1 MQYAILRLSK
11 KENHLETFD
20 LKFKLKNNSFVC
32 KWIDCVLEAQQNNY
46 PISEPWAIHNI
57 NNYFN
62 KKYIK
67 DNLNR
72 LINEVDKVEK
82 LFGFNLSDIDNQDE
96 LNKIH
101 SIFEQ
106 HHGKLNE
113 WKVNTLFKNK
123 PDSFRKNLSE
133 INQWIHVCE
142 DQGLMPK
149 IRIVRFDLP
158 KTKKFTVE
166 DYKLFTNKRTFG
178 TIYTLYC
185 DVGKNIEA
193 LSEDNDHH
201 HHDVVP
207 NLHYSS
213 DCSIYFHDD
222 DDETVKK
229 AEDRHKNYIENNK
242 EKLKKFTK
250 EELTTGRIELAKLES
265 HLSNEE
271 LLEKMKPYNNIQSFF
286 LI

>member
-101 SIFEQ
+101 SIFI
-106 HHGKLNE
+106 
-113 WKVNTLFKNK
+113 FKIIII
-123 PDSFRKNLSE
+123 L
-133 INQWIHVCE
+133 
-142 DQGLMPK
+142 
-149 IRIVRFDLP
+149 
-158 KTKKFTVE
+158 
-166 DYKLFTNKRTFG
+166 
-178 TIYTLYC
+178 
-185 DVGKNIEA
+185 
-193 LSEDNDHH
+193 
-201 HHDVVP
+201 
-207 NLHYSS
+207 
-213 DCSIYFHDD
+213 
-222 DDETVKK
+222 
-229 AEDRHKNYIENNK
+229 
-242 EKLKKFTK
+242 
-250 EELTTGRIELAKLES
+250 
-265 HLSNEE
+265 
-271 LLEKMKPYNNIQSFF
+271 
-286 LI
+286 

>member
-1 MQYAILRLSK
+1 MEQIDTVTINAETVTVPTGFISVRSFYILQSSNKYPLEYITPHNMFETKGGSSSGRPRVYSIEADNETDQFRFGPSPDTSYTGYLS
-11 KENHLETFD
+11 
-20 LKFKLKNNSFVC
+20 
-32 KWIDCVLEAQQNNY
+32 Y
-46 PISEPWAIHNI
+46 
-57 NNYFN
+57 Y
-62 KKYIK
+62 
-67 DNLNR
+67 
-72 LINEVDKVEK
+72 
-82 LFGFNLSDIDNQDE
+82 
-96 LNKIH
+96 
-101 SIFEQ
+101 
-106 HHGKLNE
+106 
-113 WKVNTLFKNK
+113 
-123 PDSFRKNLSE
+123 
-133 INQWIHVCE
+133 
-142 DQGLMPK
+142 
-149 IRIVRFDLP
+149 
-158 KTKKFTVE
+158 
-166 DYKLFTNKRTFG
+166 
-178 TIYTLYC
+178 
-185 DVGKNIEA
+185 KNIEA

-286 LI
+286 LL

>member
-1 MQYAILRLSK
+1 M
-11 KENHLETFD
+11 
-20 LKFKLKNNSFVC
+20 
-32 KWIDCVLEAQQNNY
+32 
-46 PISEPWAIHNI
+46 
-57 NNYFN
+57 
-62 KKYIK
+62 
-67 DNLNR
+67 
-72 LINEVDKVEK
+72 
-82 LFGFNLSDIDNQDE
+82 
-96 LNKIH
+96 
-101 SIFEQ
+101 
-106 HHGKLNE
+106 
-113 WKVNTLFKNK
+113 NTLFKNK

-286 LI
+286 LL